1 MTDFS
6 DSEQQAAQSD
16 SAAERNARHK
26 RAMQRKKE
34 YIDGNIAAATI
45 DKGLLV
51 VLTGNGKGKSSS
63 AFGMLARSVGH
74 GLRCGVVQFIKGQ
87 WECGEQML
95 FGAHPQVEFHVM
107 NTGFTW
113 DTQDREGDIAAA
125 EKTWA
130 NAAELLSNS
139 EVDVV
144 ILDELT
150 YMLTYGYLDKETVL
164 SALEKRP
171 ANQHVIVTGR
181 NAAKELIEI
190 ADTVTELGENKH
202 AFYSGVKVQK
212 GIDY

>member
-1 MTDFS
+1 MNEITETD
-6 DSEQQAAQSD
+6 A
-16 SAAERNARHK
+16 AAERNARHK

-34 YIDGNIAAATI
+34 YVDGNIAAATI
-45 DKGLLV
+45 DKGLLL

-95 FGAHPQVEFHVM
+95 FGEHPLVEFHVM

-113 DTQDREGDIAAA
+113 DTQDREGDILAA

-130 NAAELLSNS
+130 HGARLLQDPSI
-139 EVDVV
+139 DVV

-150 YMLTYGYLDKETVL
+150 YMLTYGYLDKEAVL
-164 SALEKRP
+164 SALENRP
-171 ANQHVIVTGR
+171 PNQHVIVTGR

-190 ADTVTELGENKH
+190 ADTVTELGDNKH

>member
-1 MTDFS
+1 MS
-6 DSEQQAAQSD
+6 KVE
-16 SAAERNARHK
+16 ERNLRHK
-26 RAMQRKKE
+26 KAMQRKKE
-34 YIDGNIAAATI
+34 YIDGGIAKATI
-45 DKGLLV
+45 DKGLMI
-51 VLTGNGKGKSSS
+51 VLTGNGKGKSTS

-74 GLRCGVVQFIKGQ
+74 GLRCGVIQFIKGQ

-95 FGAHPQVEFHVM
+95 FADNPLVEFQVM

-113 DTQDREGDIAAA
+113 ETQDRDKDIAAA
-125 EKTWA
+125 KTTWA
-130 NAAELLSNS
+130 KAADMLNNPAI
-139 EVDVV
+139 DVV

-164 SALEKRP
+164 STLENRP
-171 ANQHVIVTGR
+171 GGQHVVVTGR
-181 NAAKELIEI
+181 NASKELIEL

>member
-1 MTDFS
+1 MST
-6 DSEQQAAQSD
+6 SE
-16 SAAERNARHK
+16 ERALRHK
-26 RAMQRKKE
+26 KAMQRKKE
-34 YIDGNIAAATI
+34 HIDGRIAAATI

-51 VLTGNGKGKSSS
+51 VLTGNGKGKSTS

-74 GLRCGVVQFIKGQ
+74 GLRCGVIQFIKGQ

-95 FGAHPQVEFHVM
+95 FADNPLVDFHVM

-113 DTQDREGDIAAA
+113 ETQDRDSDIAAA

-130 NAAELLSNS
+130 HGAAMMTNPDF
-139 EVDVV
+139 DVV

-150 YMLTYGYLDKETVL
+150 YMLTYGYLDKEMVL
-164 SALEKRP
+164 SALENRP
-171 ANQHVIVTGR
+171 EGQHVVITGR
-181 NAAKELIEI
+181 SAAKELIEL

-202 AFYSGVKVQK
+202 AFYDGVKVQK

>member
-1 MTDFS
+1 MST
-6 DSEQQAAQSD
+6 SE
-16 SAAERNARHK
+16 ERALRHK
-26 RAMQRKKE
+26 KAMQRKKE
-34 YIDGNIAAATI
+34 HIDGRIAAATI

-51 VLTGNGKGKSSS
+51 VLTGNGKGKSTS

-74 GLRCGVVQFIKGQ
+74 GLRCGVIQFIKGQ

-95 FGAHPQVEFHVM
+95 FADNPLVEFHVM

-113 DTQDREGDIAAA
+113 ETQDRDSDIAAA

-130 NAAELLSNS
+130 HGAAMMTNS
-139 EVDVV
+139 DFDVV

-150 YMLTYGYLDKETVL
+150 YMLTYGYLDKEMVL
-164 SALEKRP
+164 SALENRP
-171 ANQHVIVTGR
+171 EGQHVVITGR
-181 NAAKELIEI
+181 SASRELIEL

-202 AFYSGVKVQK
+202 AFYDGVKVQK

>member
-1 MTDFS
+1 MTDSES
-6 DSEQQAAQSD
+6 DK
-16 SAAERNARHK
+16 SARNVRHK
-26 RAMQRKKE
+26 KAMQRKKAH
-34 YIDGNIAAATI
+34 IDANIAAATI

-95 FGAHPQVEFHVM
+95 FGQHPLVEFHVM

-113 DTQDREGDIAAA
+113 ETQDRDKDIAAA
-125 EKTWA
+125 QKTWEKASALLA
-130 NAAELLSNS
+130 NPDI
-139 EVDVV
+139 DVV

-150 YMLTYGYLDKETVL
+150 YMLTYGYLDKEMVL
-164 SALEKRP
+164 TALRQRP
-171 ANQHVIVTGR
+171 AGQHVIVTGR
-181 NAAKELIEI
+181 NASKELIEL
-190 ADTVTELGENKH
+190 ADTVTELEETKH
-202 AFYSGVKVQK
+202 AFYDGVKVQK